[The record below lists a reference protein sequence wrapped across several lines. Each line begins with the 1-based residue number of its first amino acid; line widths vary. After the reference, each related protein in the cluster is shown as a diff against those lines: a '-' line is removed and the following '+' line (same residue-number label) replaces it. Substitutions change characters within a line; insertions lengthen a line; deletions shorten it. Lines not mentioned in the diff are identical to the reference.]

1 MMSRDGFSMCVC
13 VCTIQNY
20 ENHFILNDNL
30 SLSLSRCQSQQ
41 DQLENVL
48 EECET
53 LRLESEE
60 ALKVTR
66 SVERENKRLKVLCGD
81 LGRQVKTLLKECEE
95 ARGGV
100 ASTSHDWSH
109 DISSDDITT
118 SSQVGNNLNYY
129 QKY

>member
-1 MMSRDGFSMCVC
+1 MCA
-13 VCTIQNY
+13 IQNY
-20 ENHFILNDNL
+20 ENYFIFNDNL
-30 SLSLSRCQSQQ
+30 SHSLFSIRCQSQQ
-41 DQLENVL
+41 DKLENVL

-118 SSQVGNNLNYY
+118 SSQVGNDLNFHKVLTYSL
-129 QKY
+129 

>member
-1 MMSRDGFSMCVC
+1 MCVCGVCVC
-13 VCTIQNY
+13 VCAIQNY
-20 ENHFILNDNL
+20 ENYFIFNDNL
-30 SLSLSRCQSQQ
+30 SRSLFSIRCQSQQ
-41 DQLENVL
+41 DKLENVL

-66 SVERENKRLKVLCGD
+66 SVERENKRLKVLSGD

-100 ASTSHDWSH
+100 ASTSHNWSH

-118 SSQVGNNLNYY
+118 SSQVGNDLNFH
-129 QKY
+129 QKC

>member
-1 MMSRDGFSMCVC
+1 MC

-20 ENHFILNDNL
+20 ENHFIFNDNL
-30 SLSLSRCQSQQ
+30 SHSLFSIRCQSQQ
-41 DQLENVL
+41 DKLENVL

-118 SSQVGNNLNYY
+118 SSQVGNDLNFHQMLMYSL
-129 QKY
+129 